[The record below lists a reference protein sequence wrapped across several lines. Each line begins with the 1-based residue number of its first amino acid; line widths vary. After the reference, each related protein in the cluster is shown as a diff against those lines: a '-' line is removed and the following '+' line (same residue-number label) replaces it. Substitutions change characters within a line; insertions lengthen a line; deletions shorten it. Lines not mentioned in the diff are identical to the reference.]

1 MAAPTPATGSRRP
14 RPSGPS
20 RSCATRMPSR
30 RSTARARPSRP
41 GSGRC
46 SIRPGCPTSSPDIP
60 RCSGSC
66 SPTPCPASTATGRRP
81 IMSCTTTSRRACTP
95 AVRCRSRTAAN
106 RGSCARHTLRGI
118 PWTGLSRSSAHR
130 SPRPW
135 RLDRMAAELPSVP
148 AVMPPVGLSIVGEP
162 AAPPRRRLPVPA
174 AVQAHIP
181 APISLPTAP
190 QPAPVERSEAD
201 LLDGSAV
208 RSVDRAAAL
217 LLALGDFPT
226 EAGVTELARKLG
238 LHKSTASRLLATLQR
253 RGLVEQDEESGKY
266 RLGLIVIRLA
276 ERAEKTLARPELER
290 LARSTR
296 ETVGLAVLDGD
307 RCLTVVQVDGPN
319 MVACPDWTGRT
330 TPLHCVASGKV
341 LLATMPER
349 DVMRLAKKGLPSS
362 SERTITTLEGLLEE
376 LARVRRRGFATA
388 FSEWEP

>member
-217 LLALGDFPT
+217 
-226 EAGVTELARKLG
+226 
-238 LHKSTASRLLATLQR
+238 QR

-276 ERAEKTLARPELER
+276 ERAEKTLDLRTLARPELER

-296 ETVGLAVLDGD
+296 ETVGLPILDGD
-307 RCLTVVQVDGPN
+307 RCLTVAQVDGPN

-330 TPLHCVASGKV
+330 TPLHSVASGKV

-349 DVMRLAKKGLPSS
+349 DVMRLAKKGLQSS